1 MIALIGLGNPGDKY
15 SLNRHNI
22 GFMAIDKICEN
33 LNMFIDTIKKAKPSG
48 SKGTYVKKIS
58 ISSTMG
64 VSLNCELT

>member
-33 LNMFIDTIKKAKPSG
+33 LNAEQISGCLLYTSPSPRDQRG
-48 SKGTYVKKIS
+48 SRMP
-58 ISSTMG
+58 SSA
-64 VSLNCELT
+64 